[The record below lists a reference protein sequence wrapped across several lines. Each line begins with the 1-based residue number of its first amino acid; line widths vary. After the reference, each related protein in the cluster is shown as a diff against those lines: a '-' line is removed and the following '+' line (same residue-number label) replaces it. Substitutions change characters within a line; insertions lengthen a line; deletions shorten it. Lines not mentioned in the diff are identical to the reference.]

1 MKNQNPHLY
10 NIMVFYEDTDA
21 AGIVYHANY
30 IKYLERARTMF
41 MNELGLPLSKVLELY
56 KVQFL
61 VCNINISF
69 EKPAKLEQTLTVASK
84 INNLG
89 RASVTFEQNVY
100 LDQGLEQRAC
110 RAEVA
115 LVCTNLNYKPVA
127 IPQEIL
133 QELKREG

>member
-1 MKNQNPHLY
+1 VKHQSPHLY

-30 IKYLERARTMF
+30 IKYLERARTTL
-41 MNELGLPLSKVLELY
+41 MNDVGLPLSKVLELY

-84 INNLG
+84 VNNFG

-100 LDQGLEQRAC
+100 LDEGLEQRAC
-110 RAEVA
+110 QAEVT

-127 IPQEIL
+127 IPQKIL
-133 QELKREG
+133 QELKHES

>member
-1 MKNQNPHLY
+1 MTNQNPHLY
-10 NIMVFYEDTDA
+10 NMMIFYEDTDA

-30 IKYLERARTMF
+30 VKYLERARTMF
-41 MNELGLPLSKVLELY
+41 MNELGLPLSRVVELY

-69 EKPAKLEQTLTVASK
+69 EKPAKLEQTLTIASK

-89 RASVTFEQNVY
+89 RASVTFEQNIY
-100 LDQGLEQRAC
+100 LDEGLQQRAC
-110 RAEVA
+110 QAEVA

-127 IPQEIL
+127 IPKEIL
-133 QELKREG
+133 QELKRES